1 MERWQLVSLILQ
13 LSYYTRLAS
22 HIDLP
27 DGYEEVAKSAV
38 PADYVSSI
46 FFTCY
51 WRK

>member
-22 HIDLP
+22 YIDLP
-27 DGYEEVAKSAV
+27 AWYEEVAKSAV
-38 PADYVSSI
+38 PADYVPSI

>member
-13 LSYYTRLAS
+13 LSYYTSLAS
-22 HIDLP
+22 QCDLP
-27 DGYEEVAKSAV
+27 DGHEEVAKSAV